1 MVTEEQ
7 VMAELGTV
15 AHPEIDYSVVELGIV
30 KKVVVEGSKVM
41 VTLSLPFAEVP
52 IKDLLVQIVK
62 QAIAKADK
70 AVEVKVELAVMS
82 EGEREELK
90 GMPEKNGKCHTR

>member
-7 VMAELGTV
+7 VMAELRTV

-30 KKVVVEGSKVM
+30 KKVVVERSKVM

-62 QAIAKADK
+62 QAIAKVDK
-70 AVEVKVELAVMS
+70 TVEVEVDFAVMS
-82 EGEREELK
+82 EREREEFRTK
-90 GMPEKNGKCHTR
+90 AQERWKV